1 MTMQVF
7 IQIKQNNLTY
17 VSVNPKDAENGA
29 EKLQK
34 ETFEKIKSK
43 NQYETL

>member
-1 MTMQVF
+1 MTRQVF

-17 VSVNPKDAENGA
+17 ASANPKDAENGA

-34 ETFEKIKSK
+34 ETFEK
-43 NQYETL
+43 NQASVMYH